1 VTRSTLSDVAR
12 AAGVS
17 IASASRVLNG
27 LPASDDMRERVRA
40 AVSAL
45 DYRPDPAARSLK
57 SGRTEQIAMVVD
69 DLGNPAYIAMMR
81 GVERVT
87 RAEGYRLQLSSTG
100 ADPDLGL
107 EVVQAV
113 ARGYADGLII
123 CPLRMSGD
131 LVDALQSSPVPVV
144 VIGGLPRGVRLDN
157 ISADSVRGVELGV
170 EHLHGL
176 GRRRIAFVGG
186 PLGTTPGDLR
196 LTAYEDSIARLG
208 LPDEDCPRVIA
219 SGFTFEAG
227 VSATVELLTKDGSFD
242 ALLCAN
248 DLMAIGAMRAL
259 AEAGRR
265 VPVDVSVVG
274 MDDSEA
280 CVLCTPSLTS
290 VSLAAERRGEQAAR
304 LLLRRLGNLDAP
316 VRRLRVPP
324 DLVVRGSSFVSAP
337 GGTA

>member
-1 VTRSTLSDVAR
+1 MTRATLTDVAR

-27 LPASDDMRERVRA
+27 LPASDEMRERVRA
-40 AVSAL
+40 AVASL
-45 DYRPDPAARSLK
+45 DYLPDAAARSLK
-57 SGRTEQIAMVVD
+57 SGRTHQIAMVVD

-87 RAEGYRLQLSSTG
+87 RAAGYRLQLSSTG

-107 EVVQAV
+107 EIVHAV

-131 LVDALQSSPVPVV
+131 LVDAMRNAPVPVV
-144 VIGGLPRGVRLDN
+144 VIGTLPRGVGLDN
-157 ISADSVRGVELGV
+157 VSADSAQGVELAV
-170 EHLHGL
+170 EHLHDL

-186 PLGTTPGDLR
+186 PLGTTPGDRR
-196 LTAYEDSIARLG
+196 LAAYAESIARLG
-208 LPDEDCPRVIA
+208 LPAKDCPQVIA
-219 SGFTFEAG
+219 DGFTFEAG
-227 VSATVELLTKDGSFD
+227 ATATAELLGKDDRFD
-242 ALLCAN
+242 ALLCVN
-248 DLMAIGAMRAL
+248 DLVAIGAMRAL
-259 AEAGRR
+259 ARAGRR
-265 VPVDVSVVG
+265 VPDDVAVIG

-280 CVLCTPSLTS
+280 CALCTPQLTS

-304 LLLRRLGNLDAP
+304 LLLRRLGDPDAQ

-324 DLVVRGSSFVSAP
+324 NLVVRGSSD
-337 GGTA
+337 GGAA